1 MKPNLEYLKIRDF
14 NDIIKTNG
22 HIIDESIM
30 SLFRSEL
37 HRPLSRD
44 LRVSAASKELTGG
57 WTSSHVIIT
66 NINLKQHLFPFEREE
81 ILKAFNKANWLNWDD
96 AENYLER
103 ISKVFTCNYD
113 KIIEKCDKK
122 DRSEYE
128 KGKEYCRKN
137 KTEIEKKY
145 SNEYIAIYNNEVV
158 DSDADFSNLA
168 SRVYSKYG
176 YRPIYMPYIS
186 SRTRILRIV
195 TPKFER
201 IG

>member
-14 NDIIKTNG
+14 DDIIKTSG
-22 HIIDESIM
+22 GIIDESLM
-30 SLFRSEL
+30 SFFRREL
-37 HRPLSRD
+37 HGNLYKD
-44 LRVSAASKELTGG
+44 FRVSEADKKRISG
-57 WTSSHVIIT
+57 WTSNHVIIDVK
-66 NINLKQHLFPFEREE
+66 LPFFSSEREE
-81 ILKAFNKANWLNWDD
+81 ILKALNKVNWLNWDNAD
-96 AENYLER
+96 NYLER
-103 ISKVFTCNYD
+103 MSKAFICKYD

-128 KGKEYCRKN
+128 KGKEYYRKN
-137 KTEIEKKY
+137 KTEIEKSF
-145 SNEYIAIYNNEVV
+145 SNEYIAIYNNGVV
-158 DSDADFSNLA
+158 ASDADFSNLA

-195 TPKFER
+195 TPKFKR